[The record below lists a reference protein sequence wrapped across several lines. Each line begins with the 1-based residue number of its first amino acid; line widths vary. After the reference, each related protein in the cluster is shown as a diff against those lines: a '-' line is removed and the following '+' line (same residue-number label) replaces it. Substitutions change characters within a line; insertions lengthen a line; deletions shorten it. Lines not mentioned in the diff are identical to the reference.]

1 MGIRSLLRN
10 AFGRS
15 KATREETGAAPSGA
29 DKPESA
35 TIPEAR
41 EESTPAPATPEAEVP
56 AARTAP
62 SEAPVT
68 DPAPTTPT
76 LPAQGSR
83 AERAVE
89 ASPAREESAAHEE
102 SAGRDAADVRNE
114 PAADAT
120 ATATPSTPAE
130 PVEADEADEAV
141 GKPEVGSAKEAG
153 AAEDD
158 ADEAVAAGKSDKD
171 APAAD
176 VSPATGPATG
186 DTVADLVSQAFDN
199 PAPTAAESAEPA
211 AEAKAL
217 AEPEAEAAAKPE
229 PAAVT
234 EPVAEPEPAAVTEPV
249 AEPEPAAVTEP
260 VAEPVSEPAAE
271 SEADK
276 KAAAAPEPVQQP
288 EAEAEAKP
296 EPVAAEAQPTPEP
309 EATPEPAAAPEAEA
323 KPAAEQPK
331 DEPKAA
337 ASKTAEPKDAAPK
350 TAEPKAD
357 QPAADQPEAETGTV
371 TAPAAAASLPSV
383 APALVSLY
391 KSAGSTLDKHGLAT
405 QRAAVYLVLDRSGSM
420 RNYYKDGTVQNLAE
434 QALGLSAH
442 LDDDA
447 TVPVVFFSTDIDGT
461 ADIDLTN
468 YEGRIEELHAGLGH
482 MGRTNYHWAIN
493 AVVEHYKKSGATAPA
508 FVIFQTDGAPTS
520 KPAAEKALCEAAGL
534 PLFWQFIGF
543 GDPDAKGFDFLR
555 KLDDL
560 TVPEKRAVDN
570 AGFFHAG
577 RDPRSLSHDE
587 LYQQL
592 MVEFPEWLAE
602 ARAAGVLKD
611 N

>member
-41 EESTPAPATPEAEVP
+41 EESVPAATAPAPEAEVP

-62 SEAPVT
+62 TETPDT
-68 DPAPTTPT
+68 DPAPAPTTAT
-76 LPAQGSR
+76 LPAQGGR
-83 AERAVE
+83 ADRGDRTAETSAAREDKAAAEAPATAE
-89 ASPAREESAAHEE
+89 ASPVDVAAVEPSTAAEPSVAEETTV
-102 SAGRDAADVRNE
+102 AGKSG
-114 PAADAT
+114 ADAVEDKAGA
-120 ATATPSTPAE
+120 ATGNDKDVP
-130 PVEADEADEAV
+130 ADEAPEATD
-141 GKPEVGSAKEAG
+141 
-153 AAEDD
+153 AA
-158 ADEAVAAGKSDKD
+158 
-171 APAAD
+171 APAAST
-176 VSPATGPATG
+176 VS
-186 DTVADLVSQAFDN
+186 DLVSQAFDN
-199 PAPTAAESAEPA
+199 PSQAPAADAEPTADADADADADEPTTDAAAAEPTADAAEPERAAEPVAEVKETAEAEPVAEAEETPAAEPVATADAVAKPEPEPTVEPA
-211 AEAKAL
+211 AEVV
-217 AEPEAEAAAKPE
+217 AEPADAVVAEAADA
-229 PAAVT
+229 AAV
-234 EPVAEPEPAAVTEPV
+234 EAQAET
-249 AEPEPAAVTEP
+249 
-260 VAEPVSEPAAE
+260 EPAAE
-271 SEADK
+271 PE
-276 KAAAAPEPVQQP
+276 AAPEPVTESAAKTEAA
-288 EAEAEAKP
+288 EAEPKAESKPKAKSEAKP
-296 EPVAAEAQPTPEP
+296 E
-309 EATPEPAAAPEAEA
+309 
-323 KPAAEQPK
+323 
-331 DEPKAA
+331 
-337 ASKTAEPKDAAPK
+337 
-350 TAEPKAD
+350 
-357 QPAADQPEAETGTV
+357 ET
-371 TAPAAAASLPSV
+371 AAAAEKAADRPGAESAGALPTV
-383 APALVSLY
+383 APALLSLY
-391 KSAGSTLDKHGLAT
+391 KSAGATLDKHGLAT

-442 LDDDA
+442 FDDDA

-468 YEGRIEELHAGLGH
+468 YEGRIAELHAGLGH

-493 AVVEHYKKSGATAPA
+493 AVVDHYKKSGSTAPA

-534 PLFWQFIGF
+534 PIFWQFIGF

-555 KLDDL
+555 KLDVL
-560 TVPEKRAVDN
+560 AVPEKRVIDN

-577 RDPRSLSHDE
+577 RDPRGLSHDE

-602 ARAAGVLKD
+602 ARTAGVIKD

>member
-41 EESTPAPATPEAEVP
+41 EESAPGAATPEAEVP

-62 SEAPVT
+62 TETPDA
-68 DPAPTTPT
+68 DPAPAPKTPT
-76 LPAQGSR
+76 LPAQGGR
-83 AERAVE
+83 ADRDDRADQVAQAE
-89 ASPAREESAAHEE
+89 KT
-102 SAGRDAADVRNE
+102 SAGRDDAEAKAPEAA
-114 PAADAT
+114 
-120 ATATPSTPAE
+120 
-130 PVEADEADEAV
+130 
-141 GKPEVGSAKEAG
+141 
-153 AAEDD
+153 
-158 ADEAVAAGKSDKD
+158 
-171 APAAD
+171 APAA
-176 VSPATGPATG
+176 S
-186 DTVADLVSQAFDN
+186 DLVSQAFDN
-199 PAPTAAESAEPA
+199 PTQTPAADAEPAAAPVEAAEAAEAAEAQAEPEPVAEAKATTDAAEPKAEPADEPAAEVVAKSAAAEVVAKPADAKVVAEPA
-211 AEAKAL
+211 AEPETAPQPEAKAA
-217 AEPEAEAAAKPE
+217 AEPAPEAEAKAADQ
-229 PAAVT
+229 PA
-234 EPVAEPEPAAVTEPV
+234 PEPEPT
-249 AEPEPAAVTEP
+249 PE
-260 VAEPVSEPAAE
+260 
-271 SEADK
+271 
-276 KAAAAPEPVQQP
+276 AAAPAP
-288 EAEAEAKP
+288 EAEPKADAEAKP
-296 EPVAAEAQPTPEP
+296 EPEP
-309 EATPEPAAAPEAEA
+309 
-323 KPAAEQPK
+323 
-331 DEPKAA
+331 
-337 ASKTAEPKDAAPK
+337 
-350 TAEPKAD
+350 EPKAD
-357 QPAADQPEAETGTV
+357 ATPEAAPSA
-371 TAPAAAASLPSV
+371 APATAEAAPRPETPGSPGSLPAV

-391 KSAGSTLDKHGLAT
+391 KSAGATLDKHGLAT

-434 QALGLSAH
+434 QALGLAAH
-442 LDDDA
+442 FDDDA

-468 YEGRIEELHAGLGH
+468 YEGRIAELHAGLGH
-482 MGRTNYHWAIN
+482 MGRTNYHWAVD
-493 AVVEHYKKSGATAPA
+493 AVVDHYKKSGSTAPA

-520 KPAAEKALCEAAGL
+520 KPAAEKAICEAAGL
-534 PLFWQFIGF
+534 PIFWQFIGF

-577 RDPRSLSHDE
+577 RDPRGLSHDE

-602 ARAAGVLKD
+602 ARTAGIVKD

>member
-29 DKPESA
+29 DKPETA

-62 SEAPVT
+62 TEAPAT

-83 AERAVE
+83 ADRTERAAE
-89 ASPAREESAAHEE
+89 SSPVREESAASEE
-102 SAGRDAADVRNE
+102 AAVSEEAAGRGAAEVREEPAVDDATAGLAAAAPSVSVEGEAVEVVEAVVAVEAVEE
-114 PAADAT
+114 PAAEAAGEAAAAAAT
-120 ATATPSTPAE
+120 S
-130 PVEADEADEAV
+130 D
-141 GKPEVGSAKEAG
+141 S
-153 AAEDD
+153 AEDV
-158 ADEAVAAGKSDKD
+158 AEEAVAAGTSDKD
-171 APAAD
+171 EPAAD
-176 VSPATGPATG
+176 VAPATATEPAAG

-199 PAPTAAESAEPA
+199 PSTAAEAEAAA
-211 AEAKAL
+211 AEAK
-217 AEPEAEAAAKPE
+217 AEPEAEAVETKPE
-229 PAAVT
+229 PEVEAKAEV
-234 EPVAEPEPAAVTEPV
+234 VAEPEAKPVAKAEPAADAVEPEPEV
-249 AEPEPAAVTEP
+249 AAEPEQ
-260 VAEPVSEPAAE
+260 
-271 SEADK
+271 
-276 KAAAAPEPVQQP
+276 KAAAA
-288 EAEAEAKP
+288 
-296 EPVAAEAQPTPEP
+296 
-309 EATPEPAAAPEAEA
+309 
-323 KPAAEQPK
+323 
-331 DEPKAA
+331 
-337 ASKTAEPKDAAPK
+337 
-350 TAEPKAD
+350 D
-357 QPAADQPEAETGTV
+357 QPPADQPEAEAV
-371 TAPAAAASLPSV
+371 TASAAAASLPTT

-391 KSAGSTLDKHGLAT
+391 KAAGSTLEKHGLAT

-447 TVPVVFFSTDIDGT
+447 TVPVIFFSTDIDGT
-461 ADIDLTN
+461 ADLDLAN

-493 AVVEHYKKSGATAPA
+493 AVVDHYKKSGATAPA

-534 PLFWQFIGF
+534 PIFWQFIGF

-560 TVPEKRAVDN
+560 AVPEKRTVDN

-592 MVEFPEWLAE
+592 MVEFPEWLTE

-611 N
+611 S